1 MKKVF
6 SALSVFIFLS
16 FSLQALTPAHAT
28 DLNLTGPGGRLH
40 GADIS
45 RWQHPNDQPI
55 DFVKMHDAGV
65 SFVMIKASDTR
76 DDADLLSVK
85 YLKAD
90 RTGAQDAGIY
100 TGFYHYAILPNVT
113 SPSAIARD
121 ARVQAQK
128 VVWRIASLG
137 GYNEKDLPIALD
149 LENNCVQLSST
160 KVCKKY
166 ATRSAATLW
175 SKTFLKTVKEKTGRT
190 PFIYSSPHFLENS
203 LVRDKELSTYP
214 LWIAQYAI
222 DPAKDGAQPNFKLSP
237 HIKAGGC
244 FVHSWTTSQ
253 CSANWTVWQ
262 YTSCGIA
269 PKYGVPGNRL
279 DLNVFAGTPEK
290 FQNLLTGTWLPD
302 PADFMPVGETTT
314 MTITSVF
321 ASTTNK
327 NAVISVE
334 VKRPDNSPVVT
345 GGVKY
350 YFNSTNQVIP
360 KVTQT
365 VARETS
371 GSWKLSIAGIPAG
384 TWYGNVGYKDA
395 SGTHAEIKQPLVLT
409 IEQGPTPPPTPTK
422 KPTVKPKTDGCR
434 NQIKN

>member
-1 MKKVF
+1 MKRVLAVLASFTFLAF
-6 SALSVFIFLS
+6 SIQSIS
-16 FSLQALTPAHAT
+16 PASAT
-28 DLNLTGPGGRLH
+28 DLNLAGPGGRIH

-45 RWQHPNDQPI
+45 RWQHPNDKAI
-55 DFVKMHDAGV
+55 DFEKMHGAGV

-76 DDADLLSVK
+76 DDADLLAAK
-85 YLKAD
+85 YLKMD

-100 TGFYHYAILPNVT
+100 TGFYHYAILPDVT
-113 SPSAIARD
+113 SPSAISRD

-137 GYNEKDLPIALD
+137 GYNEKDLPVALD
-149 LENNCVQLSST
+149 LENNCVRLSSS

-166 ATRSAATLW
+166 ASRSAATLW
-175 SKTFLKTVKEKTGRT
+175 SKTFLKTVKDKTRRT

-203 LVRDKELSTYP
+203 LVRDKELSSYP

-222 DPAKDGAQPNFKLSP
+222 DPAKEGSKPNVKS
-237 HIKAGGC
+237 AGC
-244 FVHSWTTSQ
+244 YVHSWTTAQ

-269 PKYGVPGNRL
+269 PKYGVPGSRL
-279 DLNVFAGTPEK
+279 DLNVFGGTPEK
-290 FQNLLTGTWLPD
+290 FQSLLTGTWLPD
-302 PADFMPVGETTT
+302 ISDFMPQAETTT

-321 ASTTNK
+321 ATTTNK

-350 YFNSTNQVIP
+350 YFNSANQVAP
-360 KVTQT
+360 KVIQT
-365 VARETS
+365 IARETS
-371 GSWKLSIAGIPAG
+371 GSWKLSIAGLPAG
-384 TWYGNVGYKDA
+384 TWVGNVGFKDA

-409 IEQGPTPPPTPTK
+409 IAQGPTPPPTPTK
-422 KPTVKPKTDGCR
+422 KPSIKPATDGCR